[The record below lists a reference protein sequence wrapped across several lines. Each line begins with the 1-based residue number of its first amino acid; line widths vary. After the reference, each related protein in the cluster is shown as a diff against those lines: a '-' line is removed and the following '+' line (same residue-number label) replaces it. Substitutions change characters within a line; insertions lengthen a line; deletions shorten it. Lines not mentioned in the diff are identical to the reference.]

1 MRPFENH
8 LQIMIIRS
16 AAQPPEWPPFV
27 RGGRLRCE
35 IQVLTLPPVAEL
47 WRALFSTFT
56 FPFKLRRPLFRRVYS
71 MTPCLCSFRTKGGNN
86 FPSSFLFSPSSI
98 NHVPFSSR
106 LPVPIFASAARAGG
120 GREREGVGE
129 SQESLDFKWSR
140 RSGKCPLIGW
150 GGLRVAGW
158 ARQRL
163 HIMMVRQEG
172 RLQDSENSDAGL

>member
-86 FPSSFLFSPSSI
+86 FPSSFLF
-98 NHVPFSSR
+98 FSVFNKPRSLFFQASGADICFSR
-106 LPVPIFASAARAGG
+106 KSWRE
-120 GREREGVGE
+120 REREGVGE